1 MPMPELCLSYA
12 GTARLPQGPRR
23 PSSGQRSAHP
33 LPSWPFT
40 SCILH
45 PLASLNS
52 QLSALG
58 SYSPRADLS
67 RCLFTPLLRRL
78 WLALSVFASLRSLC
92 VSLIFFFFHLRR
104 GVFVS
109 VSPGRDATVYSRKRQ
124 GPTGS
129 NLADKRLGYWRRI
142 GRLCLDHYPRRIDLD
157 SK

>member
-1 MPMPELCLSYA
+1 MPELCLSYA

-92 VSLIFFFFHLRR
+92 VSLIFFFFTSVAVSLSLFRPVAMQLFIPAKDR
-104 GVFVS
+104 GQQDLISRTNDWVTGDASAGS
-109 VSPGRDATVYSRKRQ
+109 V
-124 GPTGS
+124 
-129 NLADKRLGYWRRI
+129 
-142 GRLCLDHYPRRIDLD
+142 
-157 SK
+157 